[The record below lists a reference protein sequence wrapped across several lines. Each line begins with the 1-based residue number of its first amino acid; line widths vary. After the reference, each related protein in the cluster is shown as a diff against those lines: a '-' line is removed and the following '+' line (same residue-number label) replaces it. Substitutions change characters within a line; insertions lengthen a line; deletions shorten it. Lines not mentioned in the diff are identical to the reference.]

1 MAVPWALATLP
12 VQRRRHVRMLSNV
25 RPEKRRDVS
34 YWPMAVDLPAAAK
47 SAAVRLGSARRRI
60 NLHTRRIDDAV
71 AYALRFEQRVSR

>member
-47 SAAVRLGSARRRI
+47 WAAVRLGSARRRI
-60 NLHTRRIDDAV
+60 NLPLAGSMTQ
-71 AYALRFEQRVSR
+71 LRMPCASSRG